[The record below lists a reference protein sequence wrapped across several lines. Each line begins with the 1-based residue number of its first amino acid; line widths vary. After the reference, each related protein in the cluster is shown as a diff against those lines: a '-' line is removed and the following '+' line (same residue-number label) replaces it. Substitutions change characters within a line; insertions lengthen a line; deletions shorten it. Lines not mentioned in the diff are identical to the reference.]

1 MQLSR
6 RRLTSSVNSAVVAG
20 ASHTCLLNA
29 NGSVMCW
36 GQGNSGKLGYGS
48 TAAIG
53 KTNATLPYTAGY
65 VNTGTSFIQ
74 IAVGG
79 SHTCG
84 LTGNGSVMCW
94 GSGTGGVLGYGST
107 SNVADTCSSLPYTKG
122 FVNTGTAFVQ
132 IVVGGSHTCGLTA
145 NGSVMCWGSSSSGQL
160 GYGNKNNV
168 GDKNTTLPYTA
179 GFVNTGTAF
188 VQIASGSSHTCGLAG
203 NGSVMCWGA
212 GAFGKL
218 GYGNADNVG
227 TTNTTLPYMQGFVDT
242 RTSFAKIF
250 AFADGT
256 CGLTGN
262 GSVMCW
268 GYGLDGELGYG
279 VATSVGDTATT
290 LPYTQGF
297 VKSGTAFVQ
306 IAIGFAHT
314 CGLVANGSVMCWGQ
328 AMYGQLGYGSTIN
341 VGNTATT
348 KPYTAGFVQTGASFI
363 WLTAGQSHTCGLTT
377 NGSVVCW
384 GQATYGQPG
393 YGSTT
398 NVGGTSTTLP
408 YKQGFVNITGPD
420 SSVPIA
426 TAAPACSPTPSP
438 TPSASV
444 TASYTASSLPT
455 PVAGLETTSPTAS
468 ETPSFSDTSSDAA
481 SDLAS
486 ESDST
491 SITISQT
498 PIVIASASAS
508 ALETANSSASKT
520 QTPSFTASESLS
532 NTASETS
539 TSTESGT
546 GSYTESETSSFTV
559 SETSSSTASQT
570 QTPSF
575 TASESLSNTASET
588 STSTESGTG
597 SYTESETSSFTVSET
612 TSPTASQ
619 TQTPSFTASESLSN
633 TASETSTSTKS
644 GTGSYTESE
653 TSSFTVSETS
663 SSTASQTQTPSFT
676 ASESLSNTASETS
689 TSTESGTG
697 SYTESE
703 TSSFTVSETSS
714 STASQTQTPSFTA
727 SESLSNTASETSTS
741 TESGTGSYTESE
753 TSSFTVSETS
763 SSTASQTQTPSFSQ
777 TTAAMVTST
786 ESPFATVTSSF
797 SASKSKSPVT
807 TKSPI
812 AKKFSITAA
821 VQFLNSN
828 TTCSQQVL
836 IAAQGG
842 LTAAVNKLTK
852 GTHAVDANC
861 YNELLKFTT
870 RRLQSGSVVLD
881 PQYLTVFFTLSSENN
896 EEILAAADTMASLIS
911 NRTILEHAIQGFDI
925 YHAFGLKVVIVGGT
939 DPVITSADQSGAS
952 TTGVLHFA
960 AVGNCIFL

>member
-6 RRLTSSVNSAVVAG
+6 RRLTSGVNGAVGAG
-20 ASHTCLLNA
+20 VTHTCLLNA

-36 GQGNSGKLGYGS
+36 GQGTSGRLGYGS
-48 TAAIG
+48 SATIG

-65 VNTGTSFIQ
+65 VNTDSSFVE

-79 SHTCG
+79 SHVCG

-94 GSGTGGVLGYGST
+94 GSGSGGPLGYGST
-107 SNVADTCSSLPYTKG
+107 SNVADTCLSVPYTKG
-122 FVNTGTAFVQ
+122 FVNTGTPFVQ
-132 IVVGGSHTCGLTA
+132 IAAGGSHTCGLTA
-145 NGSVMCWGSSSSGQL
+145 NGSVMCWGLGSSGQL
-160 GYGNKNNV
+160 GYGKTNNV
-168 GDKNTTLPYTA
+168 GDKNTTWPYTA

-188 VQIASGSSHTCGLAG
+188 VQIASGSAHTCGLTG
-203 NGSVMCWGA
+203 NGSVMCWGS
-212 GAFGKL
+212 GSYGKL
-218 GYGNADNVG
+218 GYGNVNNVG
-227 TTNTTLPYMQGFVDT
+227 DKNTTQPYMQGFVNT
-242 RTSFAKIF
+242 GTSFAKV
-250 AFADGT
+250 AAYGDVT

-279 VATSVGDTATT
+279 TAANVGLTAAT

-297 VKSGTAFVQ
+297 VNSGTAFVQ
-306 IAIGFAHT
+306 IAVGFAHT
-314 CGLVANGSVMCWGQ
+314 CGLTANGSVMCWGQ
-328 AMYGQLGYGSTIN
+328 AMYGQLGYGSTKN
-341 VGNTATT
+341 VGDTATS
-348 KPYTAGFVQTGASFI
+348 KPYTAGFVKTGASFV
-363 WLTAGQSHTCGLTT
+363 WLTAGQYYTCGLTT
-377 NGSVVCW
+377 NGSVMCW
-384 GQATYGQPG
+384 GAATAGQLG

-398 NVGGTSTTLP
+398 GVGNTNTTLP
-408 YKQGFVNITGPD
+408 YMQGFVNITGPD

-444 TASYTASSLPT
+444 TASYTASSLLT
-455 PVAGLETTSPTAS
+455 PDAGLETTSPTAS
-468 ETPSFSDTSSDAA
+468 ETPSFSDRSSDAA

-498 PIVIASASAS
+498 PTVIASAS
-508 ALETANSSASKT
+508 ALETANSTASQT
-520 QTPSFTASESLS
+520 QTPSFSASESLS

-539 TSTESGT
+539 SSTDMQTGSYTESETSSFTVSETTGSTASQTQTPSVSTSESLSNTASETSSSTDVGT

-575 TASESLSNTASET
+575 SASESLSNTASET
-588 STSTESGTG
+588 SSSTDVGTG

-612 TSPTASQ
+612 TSSTASQ
-619 TQTPSFTASESLSN
+619 TQTPSFSASESLSN
-633 TASETSTSTKS
+633 TASETSS
-644 GTGSYTESE
+644 
-653 TSSFTVSETS
+653 
-663 SSTASQTQTPSFT
+663 
-676 ASESLSNTASETS
+676 
-689 TSTESGTG
+689 
-697 SYTESE
+697 
-703 TSSFTVSETSS
+703 
-714 STASQTQTPSFTA
+714 
-727 SESLSNTASETSTS
+727 S

-797 SASKSKSPVT
+797 SASKAKSPVT

-812 AKKFSITAA
+812 AKKYSITAA
-821 VQFLNSN
+821 VQFLSSN
-828 TTCSQQVL
+828 TTCSQKVL

-842 LTAAVNKLTK
+842 FTAAVNKLTK
-852 GTHAVDANC
+852 GTYAVDAYC

-870 RRLQSGSVVLD
+870 RRLQSGSVALD
-881 PQYLTVFFTLSSENN
+881 PQYLTVYFTVSSENN
-896 EEILAAADTMASLIS
+896 QEVLAAADTMASLLG
-911 NRTILEHAIQGFDI
+911 NKTILENAIQGFDI

-939 DPVITSADQSGAS
+939 DPIITSADQSGAS

-960 AVGNCIFL
+960 AVGNCIFSLMNNALPDDSAHQLRCVSWR